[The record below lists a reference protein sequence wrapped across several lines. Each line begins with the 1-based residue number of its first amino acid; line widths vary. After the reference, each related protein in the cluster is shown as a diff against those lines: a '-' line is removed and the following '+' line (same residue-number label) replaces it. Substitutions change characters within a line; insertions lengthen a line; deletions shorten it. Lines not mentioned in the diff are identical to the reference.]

1 MASALGPRRRLSV
14 GRRPVGVL
22 LRCGGRHRRACTGN
36 RSGREGNRGGGR
48 EIDWGA
54 GNRWP
59 SREIDR
65 PFIDLAIWG
74 EREREKKGERAH
86 LELAAAATPPR
97 VRRPRRERD
106 SSAPS
111 ASRARILCA
120 VLSASA
126 TPPAGLQAAPAAGP
140 QAPPSS
146 SLARRLLPPPSSCL
160 CICVGP
166 QAPPSSCLC
175 ICCLA
180 HAFMLLSC

>member
-1 MASALGPRRRLSV
+1 MQFMAEEPNTVHGCKHVIIMVRKASSRRRL
-14 GRRPVGVL
+14 VL
-22 LRCGGRHRRACTGN
+22 LRCGGRHRRARAGN

-126 TPPAGLQAAPAAGP
+126 TPLAGPQAAPAAGP

-160 CICVGP
+160 
-166 QAPPSSCLC
+166 
-175 ICCLA
+175 
-180 HAFMLLSC
+180 

>member
-1 MASALGPRRRLSV
+1 MASALGPKRRLGV
-14 GRRPVGVL
+14 DRRPVGIL
-22 LRCGGRHRRACTGN
+22 LRCGGRHRRARAGN

-74 EREREKKGERAH
+74 EREREKKGKRAH
-86 LELAAAATPPR
+86 LELAAAATPPRVRRPR

-126 TPPAGLQAAPAAGP
+126 TPPAGPQAAPAA
-140 QAPPSS
+140 
-146 SLARRLLPPPSSCL
+146 
-160 CICVGP
+160 GP

-175 ICCLA
+175 ICCLV

>member
-36 RSGREGNRGGGR
+36 RSGREGNRGGGW

-65 PFIDLAIWG
+65 PFIDFGHLG
-74 EREREKKGERAH
+74 RERTREERGTSAPG
-86 LELAAAATPPR
+86 AR
-97 VRRPRRERD
+97 GGGD
-106 SSAPS
+106 SSARPPS
-111 ASRARILCA
+111 TARARLLCA
-120 VLSASA
+120 FRVASA
-126 TPPAGLQAAPAAGP
+126 TPPAGPQAAPAAGP

>member
-1 MASALGPRRRLSV
+1 MVAVSCYLKAWFV
-14 GRRPVGVL
+14 RRPLGVASSCYDVAAAIDE
-22 LRCGGRHRRACTGN
+22 RTREID
-36 RSGREGNRGGGR
+36 RSGKETEEAGGKSIEGR
-48 EIDWGA
+48 EIDGQVEKSTA
-54 GNRWP
+54 R
-59 SREIDR
+59 
-65 PFIDLAIWG
+65 LAIWG

-126 TPPAGLQAAPAAGP
+126 TPPAGPQAAPATGSSLFVASP

-146 SLARRLLPPPSSCL
+146 LLVPLHLRRPAGSSLLVPLHLRHVC
-160 CICVGP
+160 
-166 QAPPSSCLC
+166 
-175 ICCLA
+175 
-180 HAFMLLSC
+180 